1 METRE
6 LNVRQGVARWLGEKV
21 HDVELENGIKG
32 LAAFLGLKDGDI
44 RSIAMDVINNG
55 SKQSNVTNKKRQE
68 IAQKLRNVVN
78 CCDHEPHYGIPD
90 SDVFSVLEVGLGATD
105 GFAYA
110 DDVERLADLIDRPTC
125 KPKDRGRG
133 YVDAVCDSFCCS
145 NCGFEID
152 VHIGEEQ
159 HLTET
164 AKYCPNCGAEVQE

>member
-32 LAAFLGLKDGDI
+32 LAAFLGLNDGDI

-78 CCDHEPHYGIPD
+78 CCDHEPHYGVPD
-90 SDVFSVLEVGLGATD
+90 SEVFSVLEVGLGTTD
-105 GFAYA
+105 GFADA

-125 KPKDRGRG
+125 KMLYDESWEDECPSYYLPRRCS
-133 YVDAVCDSFCCS
+133 VCGDSFIYYKYGQL
-145 NCGFEID
+145 N
-152 VHIGEEQ
+152 
-159 HLTET
+159 
-164 AKYCPNCGAEVQE
+164 YCPNCGAEVQE